1 MSFFRT
7 YLADVLRTHD
17 WTQQHLANLLDTDQ
31 ASVSRWISGRSVPDK
46 RSLGILL
53 KVLPAKHR
61 GHLLASYLMDM
72 IPEGCEGAVSLN
84 AQEGEG
90 WEPAV
95 RGPEFPAHIE
105 PELKKHL
112 VFFTNLASQSHDVR
126 RVLSI
131 LYALLSERKTRR
143 VRA

>member
-7 YLADVLRTHD
+7 YLADVLRGHD

-61 GHLLASYLMDM
+61 GQLLAAYLRDM
-72 IPEGCEGAVSLN
+72 IPDGCEAAVQLK
-84 AQEGEG
+84 ALEGGEWNPSEG
-90 WEPAV
+90 
-95 RGPEFPAHIE
+95 GPEFPAHIE

-112 VFFTNLASQSHDVR
+112 VFLTDIASHSHDIR

-131 LYALLSERKTRR
+131 LYSLLSSPKVKRRR
-143 VRA
+143 V

>member
-7 YLADVLRTHD
+7 YLADVLRTHN
-17 WTQQHLANLLDTDQ
+17 WTQQHLASLLDTDQ

-61 GHLLASYLMDM
+61 GHLLAAYLTDM
-72 IPEGCEGAVSLN
+72 IPEGCESAVDLR
-84 AQEGEG
+84 AGEG
-90 WEPAV
+90 GEWEPTS
-95 RGPEFPAHIE
+95 RGPEFPSHIE

-112 VFFTNLASQSHDVR
+112 VFFTNLAIQSHDIR

-131 LYALLSERKTRR
+131 LYSILSSPKQRR